1 MSDDASGGA
10 DDALDRLVDAVRVSA
25 RYRNVAEPLIRRLGE
40 RELARRRSL
49 KEAIKA
55 TKNKLHQVAGAYLD
69 EPRYDA
75 WLAELR
81 ATWEDNGEG
90 ATEATEATEATQ
102 ERRRAALRRIMA
114 RHASTR
120 ERLPI
125 LDQFYTQTLAGIGP
139 IRSVLDIACGLNP
152 LALRWLPLAEDAE
165 YIACDIY
172 GDMMAFLGGYFAL
185 EASYGRPGL
194 RGLAETRDVIAAP
207 PQRHADL
214 ALILKAIPCL
224 EQIDKAA
231 GERLLRATRADHL
244 LVSFPAHS
252 LGGRNKG
259 MPESYEARFSD
270 LMEQTGIGARATITR
285 FAFTTELAFLISR

>member
-1 MSDDASGGA
+1 GA
-10 DDALDRLVDAVRVSA
+10 GEPLDQLVAAVRASA
-25 RYRNVAEPLIRRLGE
+25 RYRSVAEPLIRRLGE
-40 RELARRRSL
+40 RELAKRRSL

-75 WLAELR
+75 WLSELR
-81 ATWEDNGEG
+81 ATWEDDGDD
-90 ATEATEATEATQ
+90 AAKAAEATEECRQ
-102 ERRRAALRRIMA
+102 AALRQVMA

-125 LDQFYTQTLAGIGP
+125 LDQFYAQTLAGIGP
-139 IRSVLDIACGLNP
+139 IRSVLDLACGLNP
-152 LALRWLPLAEDAE
+152 LALRWLPLADDAE
-165 YIACDIY
+165 YVACDIY

-185 EASYGRPGL
+185 ETAHGRPGL
-194 RGLAETRDVIAAP
+194 RGLAETRDALAAP

-224 EQIDKAA
+224 EQIDKSA
-231 GERLLRATRADHL
+231 GERLLLSTRADHL
-244 LVSFPAHS
+244 LISFPAHS
-252 LGGRNKG
+252 LGGKSKG
-259 MPESYEARFSD
+259 MVENYEARFHE

-285 FAFTTELAFLISR
+285 FTFATELAFLVSR

>member
-1 MSDDASGGA
+1 MSSEAGSGA
-10 DDALDRLVDAVRVSA
+10 DEPLDQLVAAVQASA
-25 RYRNVAEPLIRRLGE
+25 RYRSVAEPLIRRLGE

-49 KEAIKA
+49 KEAVKA

-81 ATWEDNGEG
+81 VAWEDDGDAAAES
-90 ATEATEATEATQ
+90 AE
-102 ERRRAALRRIMA
+102 ERRRAALRRVMA

-125 LDQFYTQTLAGIGP
+125 LDQFYAQTLAGLGP

-152 LALRWLPLAEDAE
+152 LALRWMPLAEDAE
-165 YIACDIY
+165 YLACDIY
-172 GDMMAFLGGYFAL
+172 SDMMAFLGGYFAL
-185 EASYGRPGL
+185 ETAHGRPGL

-224 EQIDKAA
+224 EQMDKSA
-231 GERLLRATRADHL
+231 GERLLRAVRADHL

-252 LGGRNKG
+252 LGGRHKG
-259 MPESYEARFSD
+259 MPETYEARFHE

>member
-1 MSDDASGGA
+1 MSSEPGGGA
-10 DDALDRLVDAVRVSA
+10 GDPLNQLVAAIQASA
-25 RYRNVAEPLIRRLGE
+25 HYRSVAEPLIRRLGA
-40 RELARRRSL
+40 RELANRRSL

-75 WLAELR
+75 WLIELR
-81 ATWEDNGEG
+81 AAYAEGE
-90 ATEATEATEATQ
+90 EAAAQ
-102 ERRRAALRRIMA
+102 ERRRAALRRVMA

-125 LDQFYTQTLAGIGP
+125 LDQVYAETLAGIGP

-152 LALRWLPLAEDAE
+152 LALSWLPLAEDAE
-165 YIACDIY
+165 YVACDIY

-185 EASYGRPGL
+185 EAAHGRPGL

-207 PQRHADL
+207 PERHADL

-224 EQIDKAA
+224 EQIDKSA

-252 LGGRNKG
+252 LGGRQKG
-259 MPESYEARFSD
+259 MLGAYEARFHD
-270 LMEQTGIGARATITR
+270 LMAQTGIGVRATITR
-285 FAFTTELAFLISR
+285 HQFATELAFLISR

>member
-1 MSDDASGGA
+1 MSSEPGGGA
-10 DDALDRLVDAVRVSA
+10 GDPLNQLVAAIQASA
-25 RYRNVAEPLIRRLGE
+25 HYRSVAEPLIRRLGA
-40 RELARRRSL
+40 RELANRRSL

-75 WLAELR
+75 WLIELR
-81 ATWEDNGEG
+81 AAYAEGE
-90 ATEATEATEATQ
+90 EAAAQ
-102 ERRRAALRRIMA
+102 ERRRAALRRVMA

-125 LDQFYTQTLAGIGP
+125 LDQVYAETLAGIGP
-139 IRSVLDIACGLNP
+139 NRSVLDIACGLNP
-152 LALRWLPLAEDAE
+152 LALSWLPLAADAE
-165 YIACDIY
+165 YVACDIY

-185 EASYGRPGL
+185 EAAHGRPGL

-207 PQRHADL
+207 PERHADL

-224 EQIDKAA
+224 EQIDKSA

-252 LGGRNKG
+252 LGGRQKG
-259 MPESYEARFSD
+259 MLGAYEARFHD
-270 LMEQTGIGARATITR
+270 LMAQTGIGVRATITR
-285 FAFTTELAFLISR
+285 HQFATELAFLISR